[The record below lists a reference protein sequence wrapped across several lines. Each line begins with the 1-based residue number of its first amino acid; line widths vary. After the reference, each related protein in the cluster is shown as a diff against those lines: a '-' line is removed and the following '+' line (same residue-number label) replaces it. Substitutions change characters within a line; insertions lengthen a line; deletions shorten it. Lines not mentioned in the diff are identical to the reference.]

1 MSHPAAL
8 FAALLLLAGC
18 PGPPEDTGP
27 VDADGDGFSV
37 EVDCDDQAASVHP
50 GAQELCNGVDDN
62 CDGVADEGVTSWLFP
77 DGDGDGWGQDEGAV
91 EGCEL
96 SSGYAAQGGDC
107 DDNDPTV
114 HPGAEEE

>member
-62 CDGVADEGVTSWLFP
+62 CEGVADEGDNCLCLLPDSIRNYMSKFLLDSWMK
-77 DGDGDGWGQDEGAV
+77 EN
-91 EGCEL
+91 
-96 SSGYAAQGGDC
+96 GYLED
-107 DDNDPTV
+107 
-114 HPGAEEE
+114 